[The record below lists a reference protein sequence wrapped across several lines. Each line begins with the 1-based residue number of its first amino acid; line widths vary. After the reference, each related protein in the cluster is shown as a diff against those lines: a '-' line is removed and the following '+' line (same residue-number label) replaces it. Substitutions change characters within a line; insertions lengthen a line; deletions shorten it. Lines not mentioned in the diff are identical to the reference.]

1 MNISIQH
8 LRNILG
14 GHRNCPHELSVEIA
28 CVLDISTDYVLT
40 GKERARIDVRNR
52 LLSVIGDLSQIAK
65 RI

>member
-1 MNISIQH
+1 MKLASIGS
-8 LRNILG
+8 RG
-14 GHRNCPHELSVEIA
+14 VEIA